1 MLLISGSKI
10 LPTTPR
16 FYHSPLR
23 RAMKQQS
30 ERLEIPNPKFQA
42 PNKRQLSISKPRE
55 SFIGGLRAIEIWDL
69 WFAWSLGNLG
79 FSRLGIYGKRS
90 KMKGMPAVA
99 TAPTIRREIADD
111 HVCVLTFDRPNSGAN
126 IFDAATLDELNE
138 HLDVIEKDAALRGLI
153 IASAKKSIFV
163 AGADLKTLLQAA
175 KTGEIRGF
183 IERGQQVFNR
193 LADLRIPTVAAIHGA
208 SAGGGFEVALAC
220 DYRVASDDPA
230 TRIGLP
236 ETTLGLL
243 PAWGGCTRLPR
254 LIGAARAAEVILKGK
269 LYSAQEALTV
279 GLVDEIA
286 PRDQLVDHARE
297 KLRAG
302 KRKLDGGAPARPD
315 SQEIRPPK
323 PSGNPAP
330 ERAYEIITKTLSI
343 SPEQSLRLEL
353 DGIVDLGKS
362 EAAQNLIR
370 NFFLAEK
377 YKKGTSRTP
386 PGKIVH
392 AAVIGAGVM
401 GSGIAQW
408 LSSRG
413 VTVILRDIAREQIEH
428 GLANIEKIYADAVKR
443 GLMTEEKARQGRAR
457 ICGSTAPMELRD
469 VQFVI
474 EAASEKLTVKKEV
487 FRELAME
494 AGPKTIIAT
503 NTSALP
509 VSELAD
515 VTVAP
520 ERVIGLHFFNPVSRM
535 KLVEAVVARETS
547 DETRDR
553 SLAFVRQIGKV
564 PVIVRDSPGFLVN
577 RVLFPYL
584 LDAAELFES
593 GLDAERIDGA
603 LVQWGMP
610 MGPLRLIDE
619 IGVDIS
625 VDIAQTLQKTYG
637 QRDHVPT
644 ILLWL
649 RDQQML
655 GRKTAAGFYK
665 YQGKTQSVNERLT
678 QWRRG
683 LHGEPEGPE
692 GPNIPPDWHRDPR
705 LQMNE
710 EQLVHRVILLMVNE
724 AARCVE
730 EKLVD
735 SPEDAD
741 YGMILGTGFAP
752 FRGGP
757 LRFAQHF
764 GLKNTVNELERLART
779 EEKFTPCEILKE
791 HARDGTKFYED

>member
-1 MLLISGSKI
+1 
-10 LPTTPR
+10 
-16 FYHSPLR
+16 
-23 RAMKQQS
+23 
-30 ERLEIPNPKFQA
+30 
-42 PNKRQLSISKPRE
+42 
-55 SFIGGLRAIEIWDL
+55 
-69 WFAWSLGNLG
+69 
-79 FSRLGIYGKRS
+79 
-90 KMKGMPAVA
+90 MKGMSAVV
-99 TAPTIRREIADD
+99 TGPMIRRETSEGHI
-111 HVCVLTFDRPNSGAN
+111 CVLMFDRPHSGAN
-126 IFDAATLDELNE
+126 IFDATTLDELNE
-138 HLDVIEKDAALRGLI
+138 HLDAVEKDASLRGLI

-175 KTGEIRGF
+175 KTGEMRGF

-193 LADLRIPTVAAIHGA
+193 LADLGIPTVAAIHGA
-208 SAGGGFEVALAC
+208 SAGGGYEVALAC
-220 DYRVASDDPA
+220 DYRVASDHPA

-254 LIGAARAAEVILKGK
+254 LIGAEKAADVILKAK
-269 LYSAQEALTV
+269 LYYVQEALKV

-286 PRDQLVDHARE
+286 PRDQLLDRARE
-297 KLRAG
+297 KVRAG
-302 KRKLDGGAPARPD
+302 ERKIDGRAPATPS
-315 SQEIRPPK
+315 SQELRPPK
-323 PSGNPAP
+323 QSGNLAS
-330 ERAYEIITKTLSI
+330 ERAYEIINKTLSI
-343 SPEQSLRLEL
+343 SAAESLRLEL
-353 DGIVDLGKS
+353 DGIVELGKTES
-362 EAAQNLIR
+362 TQNLIR

-386 PGKIVH
+386 PEKIVH

-413 VTVILRDIAREQIEH
+413 VTVILRDVAREQIDR
-428 GLANIEKIYADAVKR
+428 GLANVEKIYRDAVKR
-443 GLMTEEKARQGRAR
+443 GLMSVEKAKQGRAR

-474 EAASEKLTVKKEV
+474 EATSEKMEIKKEV

-503 NTSALP
+503 NTSAFP

-515 VTVAP
+515 VTVSP
-520 ERVIGLHFFNPVSRM
+520 EHVIGLHFFNPVSRM
-535 KLVEAVVARETS
+535 KLVEVVVAKQTS

-564 PVIVRDSPGFLVN
+564 PAIVRDSPGFLVN

-584 LDAAELFES
+584 LDAAEVFES
-593 GLDAERIDGA
+593 GVDAERIDGA
-603 LVQWGMP
+603 LVKWGMP

-619 IGVDIS
+619 IGVDITI
-625 VDIAQTLQKTYG
+625 DIGNTLEKAYG

-644 ILLWL
+644 VLLWL

-655 GRKTAAGFYK
+655 GRKTGAGFYK
-665 YQGKTQSVNERLT
+665 YAGRTQTPNDSLVN
-678 QWRRG
+678 WRRG
-683 LHGEPEGPE
+683 LHGEPEGAE
-692 GPNIPPDWHRDPR
+692 GPNIPPDRHRDPR
-705 LQMNE
+705 LRSNE
-710 EQLVHRVILLMVNE
+710 EELTHRLIVLMVNE

-730 EKLVD
+730 ERVVD

-757 LRFAQHF
+757 LRFAEHF
-764 GLKNTVNELERLART
+764 GLKRTVEELQRLART
-779 EEKFTPCEILKE
+779 EEKFTPCEILKR
-791 HARDGTKFYED
+791 HAGDGTKFYEQ

>member
-1 MLLISGSKI
+1 
-10 LPTTPR
+10 
-16 FYHSPLR
+16 
-23 RAMKQQS
+23 MK
-30 ERLEIPNPKFQA
+30 A
-42 PNKRQLSISKPRE
+42 
-55 SFIGGLRAIEIWDL
+55 
-69 WFAWSLGNLG
+69 
-79 FSRLGIYGKRS
+79 
-90 KMKGMPAVA
+90 MPAVV
-99 TAPTIRREIADD
+99 TAPTIRRETSED
-111 HVCVLTFDRPNSGAN
+111 HICVLMFDRPHAGAN
-126 IFDAATLDELNE
+126 IFDAATLDALNE
-138 HLDVIEKDAALRGLI
+138 HLDAVEKDPSLRGLI

-175 KTGEIRGF
+175 KTGEMRGF

-193 LADLRIPTVAAIHGA
+193 LADLGISTVAAIHGA
-208 SAGGGFEVALAC
+208 SAGGGYEVALAC
-220 DYRVASDDPA
+220 DYRFASDHPA

-254 LIGAARAAEVILKGK
+254 LIGAEKAAEAILKGK
-269 LYSAQEALTV
+269 LYSAKEALKV

-286 PRDQLVDHARE
+286 ARDQLLDLARK
-297 KLRAG
+297 KLSGG
-302 KRKLDGGAPARPD
+302 KRPSPGA
-315 SQEIRPPK
+315 SRPPLPGQGK
-323 PSGNPAP
+323 ERGVAGGEGRTSGNAAP
-330 ERAYEIITKTLSI
+330 WRALEIINRTLSI
-343 SPEQSLRLEL
+343 SPNESLKLEL
-353 DGIVDLGKS
+353 GGIVELGKT
-362 EAAQNLIR
+362 EWTQNLIR

-377 YKKGTSRTP
+377 YKKGTSRTQP
-386 PGKIVH
+386 EKIVH

-413 VTVILRDIAREQIEH
+413 VTVILRDVAREQIDR
-428 GLANIEKIYADAVKR
+428 GLANVEKIYRDAVKR
-443 GLMTEEKARQGRAR
+443 GLMNEEKAKQGRAR

-474 EAASEKLTVKKEV
+474 EATSEKMEIKKEV

-515 VTVAP
+515 KTVSP
-520 ERVIGLHFFNPVSRM
+520 EHVIGLHFFNPVSRM
-535 KLVEAVVARETS
+535 KLVEVVVAKQTS

-593 GLDAERIDGA
+593 GVDAERIDRA
-603 LVQWGMP
+603 LVEWGMP

-619 IGVDIS
+619 IGVDVAI
-625 VDIAQTLQKTYG
+625 DIASTLEKAYG
-637 QRDHVPT
+637 RRNRAPAV
-644 ILLWL
+644 LFWL
-649 RDQQML
+649 RDHGML
-655 GRKTAAGFYK
+655 GRKSGSGFYR
-665 YQGKTQSVNERLT
+665 YEGKTQTPNDSLVK
-678 QWRRG
+678 WRRG
-683 LHGEPEGPE
+683 LHGEPEGAE
-692 GPNIPPDWHRDPR
+692 GPNIPPDRHRDPR
-705 LQMNE
+705 LRSNE
-710 EQLVHRVILLMVNE
+710 EELTHRLIVLMVNE

-730 EKLVD
+730 ERVVD

-757 LRFAQHF
+757 LRFAEHF
-764 GLKNTVNELERLART
+764 GLKKIVEELERLART
-779 EEKFTPCEILKE
+779 EGKFTPCEILKK
-791 HARDGTKFYED
+791 HARDGTKIYTE